1 MAKDSKNARGSSSH
15 MSLER
20 KLDEQ
25 FKQFDFHAEL
35 LNREAKAAL
44 PGTSWLDELLFQA
57 TREFLLQM
65 VRLCRFLVDHTFTV
79 GEKTDVEGLL
89 SISLLKSHQFQQE
102 FYGL

>member
-1 MAKDSKNARGSSSH
+1 MAKDSKNALGSSSH

-25 FKQFDFHAEL
+25 FKQFDFHVEL

-65 VRLCRFLVDHTFTV
+65 VRLCRFLVDHTFTI
-79 GEKTDVEGLL
+79 GEKTDAEGLL
-89 SISLLKSHQFQQE
+89 SISLLKSHQFQE
-102 FYGL
+102 FNRF